1 MKKFVV
7 SFVSVLAVLWAVDR
21 TGGLL
26 MGQCMTHT
34 NAKPEV
40 KLEHMVKEVD
50 DDIVLMGT
58 SRCDC
63 HYVPSI
69 LMDSLHTSVYN
80 GGISDSENIFSHYIL
95 LNLMLAHHTPKVVC
109 LELMA
114 KDFSISD
121 APFSKISFFAPY
133 ININDRADSVF
144 MEAGS
149 YWKYKV
155 SHLYRFNS
163 KGVEAIGGLLT
174 NHRDEED
181 HGFFP
186 LERTQSAPP
195 AFGKETPLDGVDSLK
210 LSYVKRFI
218 DVCGQNGIRLIF
230 MISPRYASVD
240 PGHYDPLKKI
250 AKENGVPFMDYHTK
264 GLFFDHPE
272 YFRDSGHLWLEGAMA
287 YTAIFASDLKRA
299 LSYETEKGL

>member
-121 APFSKISFFAPY
+121 APFSKISFF
-133 ININDRADSVF
+133 S
-144 MEAGS
+144 
-149 YWKYKV
+149 
-155 SHLYRFNS
+155 
-163 KGVEAIGGLLT
+163 
-174 NHRDEED
+174 
-181 HGFFP
+181 
-186 LERTQSAPP
+186 
-195 AFGKETPLDGVDSLK
+195 
-210 LSYVKRFI
+210 
-218 DVCGQNGIRLIF
+218 
-230 MISPRYASVD
+230 
-240 PGHYDPLKKI
+240 
-250 AKENGVPFMDYHTK
+250 
-264 GLFFDHPE
+264 
-272 YFRDSGHLWLEGAMA
+272 
-287 YTAIFASDLKRA
+287 
-299 LSYETEKGL
+299 